1 VARHGPESRPGIS
14 RNTQISVHLMTVD
27 GLLSRR
33 AALAEELRHLTFL
46 IAPIHG
52 DLVIEQYDRT
62 SRLGPGD
69 ALLLDSLAG
78 CTIVA
83 LNACTALSIELR
95 RSTLSRFGVPAHEL
109 CARRIAGD
117 GRVGGLLSN
126 MVSTVA
132 AGALDYGSQDGVIL
146 EDVLAT
152 VAARS
157 LLCESSAAEESRTRA
172 LILRMREWMLRN
184 AGSPA
189 LSPGELADR
198 FGMSRRALYRVF
210 AEIGTTPVK
219 WMWDIRLDIAQEVL
233 TTTRK
238 SVASVAFSV
247 GFSDSGHFS
256 RLYKRRFGE
265 TPTSGR
271 SSRTMR

>member
-1 VARHGPESRPGIS
+1 MSPKALTGRIAMSFQSADHSLAEFSSALNRRYGRYVVEPVGPIS
-14 RNTQISVHLMTVD
+14 RGYGSMRERALGPISVHLMTVD

-46 IAPIHG
+46 IAPVHG
-52 DLVIEQYDRT
+52 DLVIEQYERT

-172 LILRMREWMLRN
+172 LILRMREWMLLIRRN
-184 AGSPA
+184 CSGPTQH
-189 LSPGELADR
+189 
-198 FGMSRRALYRVF
+198 
-210 AEIGTTPVK
+210 IGCV
-219 WMWDIRLDIAQEVL
+219 
-233 TTTRK
+233 
-238 SVASVAFSV
+238 
-247 GFSDSGHFS
+247 DS
-256 RLYKRRFGE
+256 
-265 TPTSGR
+265 
-271 SSRTMR
+271 